1 MKPEDPAYLHHILD
15 AISHIEKFGKN
26 ISSAEELKDHP
37 LERAGI
43 ERMLSII
50 GEAAKNVSPQLRKDA
65 PDIPWKATA
74 GMRDKLIHHYFG
86 VDYEAVY
93 ETIRQDLPVLKRG
106 VRKILDDST
115 ALNRARTQRKSGRTG
130 KNPDISRK
138 YTRKTDCF
146 GSRGNDA
153 NKSICLPK

>member
-1 MKPEDPAYLHHILD
+1 MKPEDPAYLLHILD
-15 AISHIEKFGKN
+15 AISHIEEFAQN
-26 ISSAEELKDHP
+26 ISSAEDLREHP

-50 GEAAKNVSPQLRKDA
+50 GEAAKNVSPHVRKAA

-93 ETIRQDLPVLKRG
+93 ETVRQDLPVLKREI
-106 VRKILDDST
+106 RRLLADT
-115 ALNRARTQRKSGRTG
+115 ATKRSG
-130 KNPDISRK
+130 
-138 YTRKTDCF
+138 TRKT
-146 GSRGNDA
+146 RKNRE
-153 NKSICLPK
+153 KP

>member
-15 AISHIEKFGKN
+15 AISHIEKFSKD

-50 GEAAKNVSPQLRKDA
+50 GEAAKNVSLQLRKDA

-106 VRKILDDST
+106 IRKILDGTTSHKPDT
-115 ALNRARTQRKSGRTG
+115 DAKKTG
-130 KNPDISRK
+130 KPGKNLSNSKKSPRK
-138 YTRKTDCF
+138 NGRSPRSED
-146 GSRGNDA
+146 
-153 NKSICLPK
+153 